1 MLRILIYNGTMWA
14 KEILIDGTLRDDL
27 ISIVEEYALE
37 HKEEFA
43 KYTFEEIEDQEDEF
57 TPINGG
63 EFYIGM
69 ILSVKEVIL

>member
-1 MLRILIYNGTMWA
+1 MLRILINNGTMWA
-14 KEILIDGTLRDDL
+14 EEILIDGTLKDDL
-27 ISIVEEYALE
+27 LNIVEEYVLE
-37 HKEEFA
+37 HKEEFT
-43 KYTFEEIEDQEDEF
+43 KYTFEEIQDQEDEF